1 MKKLLFFIHLFV
13 FAAIMPQL
21 GGAVEEAQRPVVAAT
36 FSGVISPVAAEY
48 MAQMVD
54 KAEAANAAA
63 LVISLDTPGGLDL
76 SMREIIKKIMAS
88 KVPVVLYVSPA
99 GARAASAGVFIAM
112 ASDVVAMAPGTN
124 IGAAHPVMIGGSG
137 PESSSPLP
145 SLSKKKEEEKDGS
158 KKTMKGPEGSG
169 STPMEEKV
177 VNDASAYIMALAQEK
192 GRNAEWAVSAVTSSK
207 SIPAEEAVKLK
218 VADLLAADLN
228 DLLTKIDGRVIA
240 KKGVLKTRGAE
251 IIRYEPSRRQKFL
264 SAIVDPNVAMIL
276 MSVGAAGI
284 FIELYNPGL
293 ILPGIVGALSL
304 IMAFYAF
311 QTLSANL
318 AGLLLMALGLLL
330 FIAEIKVMSYGLLTV
345 GGIIAVILG
354 ALMLFKTTATLGLSI
369 SASVLASSVGGLLLV
384 TLFILWIVV
393 RAHAR
398 KVVTGAESMA
408 GARGVAKTEVS
419 TAGTVLVSGEL
430 WNAVSVSGPIEQ
442 GSPVVVDKMDGFV
455 LKVRKVL
462 PGE

>member
-1 MKKLLFFIHLFV
+1 MKKSLFLLHILLGAAV
-13 FAAIMPQL
+13 FAQPVR
-21 GGAVEEAQRPVVAAT
+21 AVESRQKPVVAAT
-36 FSGVISPVAAEY
+36 FSGVISPVSAEY
-48 MAQMVD
+48 LSQMVD
-54 KAEAANAAA
+54 KAEEADAAA

-88 KVPVVLYVSPA
+88 KVPVVLYVSPS

-124 IGAAHPVMIGGSG
+124 IGAAHPVMIGSSG
-137 PESSSPLP
+137 PESSSPL
-145 SLSKKKEEEKDGS
+145 SGLKKKDEEKEGA
-158 KKTMKGPEGSG
+158 KKTMKGLEASEK
-169 STPMEEKV
+169 TPMEEKV

-192 GRNAEWAVSAVTSSK
+192 GRNAQWAVSAVTSSK

-218 VADLLAADLN
+218 VADLIAADMN
-228 DLLTKIDGRVIA
+228 DLLAKLDGREIP

-251 IIRYEPSRRQKFL
+251 IIRYEPTRRQKFL
-264 SAIVDPNVAMIL
+264 AAVTDPNVAMIL

-284 FIELYNPGL
+284 FIELYSPGL
-293 ILPGIVGALSL
+293 ILPGIVGALSFIL
-304 IMAFYAF
+304 AFYSF
-311 QTLSANL
+311 QTLSANM

-345 GGIIAVILG
+345 GGIISVVLG

-393 RAHAR
+393 RAHSR
-398 KVVTGAESMA
+398 KVVTGAESML
-408 GARGVAKTEVS
+408 GARGVAKTEFS
-419 TAGTVLVSGEL
+419 PAGTVLIAGEL
-430 WNAVSVSGPIEQ
+430 WDAVSVSGPIEA
-442 GSPVVVDKMDGFV
+442 GAPVVVERMDGFV
-455 LKVRKVL
+455 LKVRKQ
-462 PGE
+462 